1 MLKREKIKLIV
12 KKISLDN
19 LKYKANITIPYK
31 YIFLIII
38 FINISNGSTLGE
50 SQWNARSSKIKIK
63 GYKGLFGTIGWF

>member
-1 MLKREKIKLIV
+1 MLKGEKIKLIL

-19 LKYKANITIPYK
+19 LKHKANIIIPYK

-50 SQWNARSSKIKIK
+50 CQWNARSSKIKIK
-63 GYKGLFGTIGWF
+63 GYKGLFGMIGWF